1 MLVSLDGC
9 IGDSPYLCIIF
20 HSNESMYDVG
30 EYYSGTNS
38 TFTVNVYYI
47 LNFDTIL
54 RSYGMCVGGVLNI
67 EKSSRTY
74 IEG

>member
-1 MLVSLDGC
+1 
-9 IGDSPYLCIIF
+9 
-20 HSNESMYDVG
+20 MYDVG

-54 RSYGMCVGGVLNI
+54 RSYGMCVGGV
-67 EKSSRTY
+67 SRTY
-74 IEG
+74 IEGAIASFN

>member
-1 MLVSLDGC
+1 MRF
-9 IGDSPYLCIIF
+9 F

-38 TFTVNVYYI
+38 AFTAKVYYV

-54 RSYGMCVGGVLNI
+54 RSYGKNVLVV
-67 EKSSRTY
+67 Y
-74 IEG
+74 